1 MISFINKNINF
12 TLSDKRILKKWIKS
26 ILDSHNYSVGDINYI
41 FSNDEYVLQVNK
53 QFLNHDYFTD
63 IITFDTSSYS
73 DNDINRSNF
82 ISADI
87 FISVDT
93 VLSNSSLYKTT
104 FISELHRVIIHGI
117 LHLIGFND
125 LSNDDRSVMRQQE
138 NIALSLLSQFYE

>member
-26 ILDSHNYSVGDINYI
+26 ILDY
-41 FSNDEYVLQVNK
+41 
-53 QFLNHDYFTD
+53 HDYFTD

-73 DNDINRSNF
+73 DNDINSSNL

-87 FISVDT
+87 IISVDT
-93 VLSNSSLYKTT
+93 VFSNSILYKTT

-125 LSNDDRSVMRQQE
+125 LSDDDRSVMRQQE